1 MKPIIAAFLC
11 LQLLTLSATAQ
22 ETGAPAAMRRVL
34 PPGGQPLVIVDSVVS
49 DLSHF
54 FVSATNIASID
65 ILKDADAAA
74 YGAKGKYGVIIIHTK
89 QNAGVL
95 DMTGLLDAYRVPQH
109 QRALRVC
116 VDNVLVSDP
125 ARIIADK
132 ESIAGVEVITD
143 ICWATPASP
152 GPEET
157 YINIITQRSA
167 RLLQ

>member
-1 MKPIIAAFLC
+1 MKRIITVLLC
-11 LQLLTLSATAQ
+11 FQLLTLSATAQ
-22 ETGAPAAMRRVL
+22 ETCAPATTRRIL
-34 PPGGQPLVIVDSVVS
+34 PPGEQPLVIVDSVVS
-49 DLSHF
+49 DFTHF
-54 FVSATNIASID
+54 FVTAGNIASID

-95 DMTGLLDAYRVPQH
+95 DMTGLLDAYRVPQQH
-109 QRALRVC
+109 RALRVC

-132 ESIAGVEVITD
+132 ESIAGVEVVTD
-143 ICWATPASP
+143 ICWVTPASP